1 MLWGKNARD
10 KAALIDQDNN
20 LILQAAHPS
29 PLSAH
34 NGFFGCQHFAKANN
48 YLSKNGFQKIDWN
61 IT

>member
-10 KAALIDQDNN
+10 KAALINQDNN

-34 NGFFGCQHFAKANN
+34 NGFFWVPALCKG
-48 YLSKNGFQKIDWN
+48 
-61 IT
+61 